1 MITAWLATPEV
12 EAGRLLFASLRTAT
26 ALALLP
32 GIGAMLM
39 PLRVRIGLGGAVGVF
54 VLGFTPIA
62 VPADLFSAAGLVAV
76 AGEILIG
83 AIAGVML
90 QVAFAGPAIAGEVV
104 AQSMGLGFATIL
116 DPGGMTSP
124 VIATLLGLVAWLVFF
139 ALDGHLRLFE
149 VLVTSYRSLPPGCN
163 PIELAGRVAGVG
175 ALAFASGLMLAL
187 PVAAVLFLVNL
198 LLAVTA
204 RSAPQLNLFAI
215 GFPVLM
221 LTGIVALAVAM
232 PAMIDTMSAGM
243 ATVQE
248 RLEGI
253 LLG

>member
-1 MITAWLATPEV
+1 MIAVWLATPEV
-12 EAGRLLFASLRTAT
+12 EAGRLLFASLRTAS
-26 ALALLP
+26 ALSLLP

-39 PLRVRIGLGGAVGVF
+39 PLRVRIGLGGAIGVF
-54 VLGFTPIA
+54 VLGVTPIA
-62 VPADLFSAAGLVAV
+62 VPADLFSASGLIAV
-76 AGEILIG
+76 ASEILIG
-83 AIAGVML
+83 AMAGVML
-90 QVAFAGPAIAGEVV
+90 QAVFAGASIAGEVI

-149 VLVTSYRSLPPGCN
+149 VLVTSYRALPPGCD
-163 PIELAGRVAGVG
+163 PLALAGRVAGVG

-187 PVAAVLFLVNL
+187 PVAAVLFLINL
-198 LLAVTA
+198 LLAVAA

-221 LTGIVALAVAM
+221 LSGVVLLAVAM
-232 PAMIDTMSAGM
+232 PAIVDTMAAGM
-243 ATVQE
+243 ATMQD

>member
-1 MITAWLATPEV
+1 MIAAWLATPEV
-12 EAGRLLFASLRTAT
+12 AAGRLLFASLRTAS
-26 ALALLP
+26 ALSLLP

-39 PLRVRIGLGGAVGVF
+39 PLRVRICLGGAIGVF

-62 VPADLFSAAGLVAV
+62 VPADLFSASGLLAV

-90 QVAFAGPAIAGEVV
+90 QVAFAGASIAGEVI

-139 ALDGHLRLFE
+139 GLDGHLRLFE
-149 VLVTSYRSLPPGCN
+149 VLVTSYRSLPPGSN
-163 PIELAGRVAGVG
+163 PFALAGQVAGVG

-198 LLAVTA
+198 LLAIAA

-215 GFPVLM
+215 GFPTLM
-221 LTGIVALAVAM
+221 LAGIVALAVAM
-232 PAMIDTMSAGM
+232 PAIIDTMAAGM
-243 ATVQE
+243 ATLQE
-248 RLEGI
+248 LLEGI